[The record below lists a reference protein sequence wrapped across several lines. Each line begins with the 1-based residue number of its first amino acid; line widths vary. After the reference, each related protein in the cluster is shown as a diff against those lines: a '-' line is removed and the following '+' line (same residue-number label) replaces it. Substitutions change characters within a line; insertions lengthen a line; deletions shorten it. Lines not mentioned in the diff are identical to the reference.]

1 MNPEIWGPNAWIFLH
16 TITLN
21 YPNNPSIYDKQYYKN
36 FFMSLQTVL
45 PCEWC
50 SKNYKLHITKYP
62 IDNYLNSKK
71 DLVTWLILIH
81 NEVNEIFKKKK
92 LNYNEVI
99 EIYKNLYNNNN
110 KNTLSLNWYI
120 IIIGICITIFII
132 ICIII
137 LYLYKSKFQSY
148 LPF

>member
-1 MNPEIWGPNAWIFLH
+1 MDPEIWGPNAWIFLH

-36 FFMSLQTVL
+36 FFMSLQIVL

-50 SKNYKLHITKYP
+50 SKNYKLHIIKYP

-71 DLVTWLILIH
+71 DLVTWLIIIH
-81 NEVNEIFKKKK
+81 NEVNEILKKKK

-99 EIYKNLYNNNN
+99 EIYKNLYNN
-110 KNTLSLNWYI
+110 KNSNTFSLNWY

-132 ICIII
+132 IFLLIFF
-137 LYLYKSKFQSY
+137 L
-148 LPF
+148 

>member
-1 MNPEIWGPNAWIFLH
+1 MDPEIWGPNAWIFLH

-36 FFMSLQTVL
+36 FFMSLQIVL

-50 SKNYKLHITKYP
+50 SKNYKLHIIKYP

-71 DLVTWLILIH
+71 DLVTWLIIIH
-81 NEVNEIFKKKK
+81 NEVNEILKKKK
-92 LNYNEVI
+92 LNNKEVI
-99 EIYKNLYNNNN
+99 EIYKNLYNN
-110 KNTLSLNWYI
+110 KNSNTFSLNWY

-137 LYLYKSKFQSY
+137 LFLYNSKFQSY
-148 LPF
+148 LRF

>member
-1 MNPEIWGPNAWIFLH
+1 MNPEVWGPSGWLFLH

-21 YPNNPSIYDKQYYKN
+21 YPNNPTMYDKQYYKN
-36 FFMSLQTVL
+36 FFMSLQSVL
-45 PCEWC
+45 PCDWC
-50 SKNYKLHITKYP
+50 SKNYKIHMNKYP

-71 DLVTWLILIH
+71 DLVTWLIIIH
-81 NEVNEIFKKKK
+81 NEVNKIFKKKT

-99 EIYKNLYNNNN
+99 EIYKNLYNNKS
-110 KNTLSLNWYI
+110 KNTFSLNWY

-137 LYLYKSKFQSY
+137 LYLYNSKFQSY